1 MSPVTN
7 EQFSAVELDLSQ
19 NKLEGGVPTSI
30 FEMSKLGKV
39 LVGGL
44 AGGLSPLTPFL
55 TLFCHLCAERLRL
68 DDNQLTGTLPPH
80 IGAATNLRKKYPH
93 HGCAWTLSVVS
104 SIVFLIF

>member
-7 EQFSAVELDLSQ
+7 EQISAVELDLSQ

-44 AGGLSPLTPFL
+44 PGGLFAFNPVSYTVLPSLRRTP
-55 TLFCHLCAERLRL
+55 AP
-68 DDNQLTGTLPPH
+68 G
-80 IGAATNLRKKYPH
+80 
-93 HGCAWTLSVVS
+93 
-104 SIVFLIF
+104 